1 MKRINYLASFL
12 LAAVVLSSCGGIDKM
27 KEEASDLKFN
37 VTPKVLEVH
46 GGQVEYTIKGD
57 VPGEW
62 FNKKAIVEFTPALT
76 YEGGEKLGDSKTY
89 QGEKVEA
96 NNKVI
101 AYETGGAVEFSG
113 SFEYDENMRVAD
125 LEMRGTA
132 TIGDNTIALP
142 SMKVADGVI
151 STSQLVQ
158 VKPMPIMS
166 ADRFE
171 RITEVNQMAD
181 IHYVIQRSNIR
192 RSELSN
198 EDITKLEEFI
208 KEVDAR
214 KELEYKGIEVDAY
227 ASPDGPLDLNERLSK
242 NRKESADSYL
252 KKALNGTKI
261 SELEAQQIFR
271 MRTTAEDWDGFK
283 KLVEASDIQDK
294 EIILRVLSMY
304 SDPAVREKEIKNI
317 AATYEVL
324 AEDIL
329 PLLRRSELKLN
340 VNKIG
345 FTDEEIKD
353 YLNSNPDTLNL
364 EEALFAGKIIAD
376 LDQKMKAFQLAAK
389 IESACFRAQNNIG
402 YVHMKKGNVDAAKA
416 AFEKANELKSGN
428 AVVLNNLGAIA
439 LVEGEK
445 EAAEEYF
452 LKATDAGAAVDY
464 NLGIIKIMDGE
475 YDAAVNYFQDHTTFN
490 TALAMLLAGKTD
502 AAMKT
507 VEALEDDAA
516 MNYYLKAVIAA
527 RIGDE
532 AVVMNSLRT
541 AVAKE
546 GSLKEMAKTDLEFA
560 DYFANETFVGIVE

>member
-12 LAAVVLSSCGGIDKM
+12 FAAVILSSCGGIEKM

-57 VPGEW
+57 IPGEW
-62 FNKKAIVEFTPALT
+62 FNKKAIVELTPVLS
-76 YEGGEKLGDSKTY
+76 YEGGEEVLESKTY

-101 AYETGGAVEFSG
+101 AYETGGAVEFKG
-113 SFEYDENMRVAD
+113 SFEYNENMRVAD
-125 LEMRGTA
+125 LEMRGKA
-132 TIGDNTIALP
+132 TIGDNTIDLP
-142 SMKVADGVI
+142 SMKIADGVI
-151 STSQLVQ
+151 STPTLVQ
-158 VKPMPIMS
+158 VMPMPIMA

-192 RSELSN
+192 RSELSQ
-198 EDITKLEEFI
+198 EDIEKLEEFI
-208 KEVDAR
+208 KQVDER

-261 SELEAQQIFR
+261 SDEEAEKIFR
-271 MRTTAEDWDGFK
+271 MRTTAEDWEGFK
-283 KLVEASDIQDK
+283 KLVEGSDIQDK

-304 SDPAVREKEIKNI
+304 SDPEVREKEIKNI
-317 AATYEVL
+317 SATYKVL
-324 AEDIL
+324 ADDIL

-345 FTDEEIKD
+345 FTDEEIKE
-353 YLNSNPDTLNL
+353 YLDSNPDTLNL
-364 EEALFAGKIIAD
+364 EEALYAGKIISD
-376 LDQKMKAFQLAAK
+376 LDKKMKAFQLAAK

-402 YVHMKKGNVDAAKA
+402 YVHMKKGEVDKAKA
-416 AFEKANELKSGN
+416 AFEKANELKEGN

-439 LVEGEK
+439 LVEGDK
-445 EAAEEYF
+445 ETAEEYF

-541 AVAKE
+541 AVAKD
-546 GSLKEMAKTDLEFA
+546 GSLKELAKTDLEFA